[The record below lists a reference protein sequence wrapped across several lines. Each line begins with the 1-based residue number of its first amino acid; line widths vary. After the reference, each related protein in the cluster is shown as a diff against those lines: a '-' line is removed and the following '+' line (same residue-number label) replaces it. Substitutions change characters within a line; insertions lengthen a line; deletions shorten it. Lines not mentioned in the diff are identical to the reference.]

1 MSRRAVTI
9 TLSFLTAMNAIAL
22 AINVSPTA
30 RAAVAGLGTKELVN
44 DADFTQAV
52 KSVIERCRVNV
63 DLARVT
69 CP

>member
-9 TLSFLTAMNAIAL
+9 TLFFLTAINVIAL
-22 AINVSPTA
+22 AINISPTA

-44 DADFTQAV
+44 DADFTRAV
-52 KSVIERCRVNV
+52 KSIIEGCHVNV
-63 DLARVT
+63 DVARVT